1 LTESFNDDIIS
12 LNQIQDR
19 GDEAKI
25 QVNMEEKLS
34 EAGGKKMS
42 NIEKLENIV
51 KNVAEKYAALV
62 EKRIDNTQ
70 ELTGT
75 DLHDIYEGIQML
87 GHIVATLERFS
98 RMKCDTDSTAEP
110 YPRTV

>member
-1 LTESFNDDIIS
+1 MQNTD
-12 LNQIQDR
+12 
-19 GDEAKI
+19 
-25 QVNMEEKLS
+25 
-34 EAGGKKMS
+34 
-42 NIEKLENIV
+42 KLEKTV
-51 KNVAEKYAALV
+51 KNVAEKYAELV
-62 EKRIDNTQ
+62 EKRIDSTK

-98 RMKCDTDSTAEP
+98 RMKNEIGSVAEP